1 MVLISDLRSPPL
13 VSSNLLPSHSSLRCF
28 QLFPIIGLV
37 SGVSPVPVPLTI
49 SDPEPL
55 PTSLFLSVRSS
66 IHQPTH
72 HPSIHHVFISPLLTF
87 HSSSETQGV
96 WVRLTSDSVSWC
108 SQRAILRRTLLPPSF
123 TLTQDSK
130 RSKATEEVSFCASAC
145 PYLLPSLVVRGPPR
159 GRGLLSL
166 RTANE
171 AAAN

>member
-1 MVLISDLRSPPL
+1 MRKETASSSIHPLIYPSTYPSTTPIHLPIHPSIHPL
-13 VSSNLLPSHSSLRCF
+13 IHLPIHILIH
-28 QLFPIIGLV
+28 LPIH
-37 SGVSPVPVPLTI
+37 P
-49 SDPEPL
+49 
-55 PTSLFLSVRSS
+55 S

-145 PYLLPSLVVRGPPR
+145 LYLLPSLVVRGPPR